1 MKTTETHIH
10 RPEFSLDGTIT
21 LRRARHSDQRALW
34 RLAALDSAPALA
46 GGAFIAEK
54 DGTLIAAL
62 GSDGR
67 AIADPFRH
75 TASIVAML
83 RSLTRDASLR

>member
-1 MKTTETHIH
+1 MKTTETF
-10 RPEFSLDGTIT
+10 PFDGAIT
-21 LRRARHSDQRALW
+21 LRRARRSDQRALW

-46 GGAFIAEK
+46 GDALVAEH

-67 AIADPFRH
+67 AIADPFRR

-83 RSLTRDASLR
+83 RSITLEVAATA